1 MTDLT
6 RTLALDETR
15 IGYHFV
21 GATLRDGRPIPPDG
35 EWLEHDGKVV
45 MCISGLHAS
54 RHPFDTLQFAPG
66 STLCLVECEDIVTEH
81 DDKLVCRRRRIVAR
95 IDATDLLWRAARE
108 YAQAV
113 LHLWDA
119 PQVVKDFLAS
129 GDESLSAAACAAAWD
144 AASAA
149 ASAAA
154 RAAARAAASA
164 AAWAAASAAASA
176 AARAAARAAASA
188 AAWGA
193 ARAAARGA
201 ARGAA
206 LAAARGAALAA
217 ARAAAWDAAWEAA
230 LAAALDAQRTIFQ
243 RLVDEAFCHVANT
256 EAA

>member
-1 MTDLT
+1 MTEPAT
-6 RTLALDETR
+6 VTA
-15 IGYHFV
+15 YHFV

-45 MCISGLHAS
+45 MCNSGLHAS

-129 GDESLSAAACAAAWD
+129 GDESLSAAARAAARDAALAAARDAARGAARAAACAAACAAAWD
-144 AASAA
+144 AA
-149 ASAAA
+149 
-154 RAAARAAASA
+154 
-164 AAWAAASAAASA
+164 
-176 AARAAARAAASA
+176 
-188 AAWGA
+188 
-193 ARAAARGA
+193 RGA
-201 ARGAA
+201 ARDAA
-206 LAAARGAALAA
+206 FAAACAA
-217 ARAAAWDAAWEAA
+217 ACAAAWDAARG
-230 LAAALDAQRTIFQ
+230 AQRTIFQ

>member
-1 MTDLT
+1 MTDLA

-45 MCISGLHAS
+45 MCNSGLHAS

-119 PQVVKDFLAS
+119 PQVVKYFLAS
-129 GDESLSAAACAAAWD
+129 GDESLSAAAL
-144 AASAA
+144 
-149 ASAAA
+149 
-154 RAAARAAASA
+154 
-164 AAWAAASAAASA
+164 AAASAAASA
-176 AARAAARAAASA
+176 AARAAASA
-188 AAWGA
+188 AAWAATWDA
-193 ARAAARGA
+193 ARDAAWAAAR
-201 ARGAA
+201 
-206 LAAARGAALAA
+206 
-217 ARAAAWDAAWEAA
+217 
-230 LAAALDAQRTIFQ
+230 DAQRAIFQ
-243 RLVDEAFCHVANT
+243 RLVDEAFAAVAKP

>member
-1 MTDLT
+1 MTEPAT
-6 RTLALDETR
+6 VTA
-15 IGYHFV
+15 YHFV

-45 MCISGLHAS
+45 MCNSGLHAS

-129 GDESLSAAACAAAWD
+129 GDESL
-144 AASAA
+144 
-149 ASAAA
+149 
-154 RAAARAAASA
+154 RA
-164 AAWAAASAAASA
+164 
-176 AARAAARAAASA
+176 
-188 AAWGA
+188 A

-201 ARGAA
+201 AR
-206 LAAARGAALAA
+206 AAARAAARDAAWAAAWAAAWDAARDAAMAA
-217 ARAAAWDAAWEAA
+217 ARAAAWAAAWDAARDAARDAAMAAARDAARDAAWDAA
-230 LAAALDAQRTIFQ
+230 RDAARAAQRAIFQ
-243 RLVDEAFCHVANT
+243 RLVDEAFAAVAKP

>member
-1 MTDLT
+1 MTEPAT
-6 RTLALDETR
+6 VTA
-15 IGYHFV
+15 YHFV

-45 MCISGLHAS
+45 MCHSGLHAS

-129 GDESLSAAACAAAWD
+129 GDESLSAAARAAARDAALAAARDAARGAARAAACAAACAAAWD
-144 AASAA
+144 AA
-149 ASAAA
+149 
-154 RAAARAAASA
+154 
-164 AAWAAASAAASA
+164 
-176 AARAAARAAASA
+176 
-188 AAWGA
+188 
-193 ARAAARGA
+193 RG
-201 ARGAA
+201 
-206 LAAARGAALAA
+206 
-217 ARAAAWDAAWEAA
+217 
-230 LAAALDAQRTIFQ
+230 AQRTIFQ

>member
-1 MTDLT
+1 MNDST

-21 GATLRDGRPIPPDG
+21 GATLRDGRPVPPDR
-35 EWLEHDGKVV
+35 EWLVHEGDATL
-45 MCISGLHAS
+45 CESGLHAS
-54 RHPFDTLQFAPG
+54 RHPSDALNYAPG
-66 STLCLVECEDIVTEH
+66 ATLCLVECEDIVTEH

-129 GDESLSAAACAAAWD
+129 GDESLSAAAL
-144 AASAA
+144 
-149 ASAAA
+149 AAA
-154 RAAARAAASA
+154 RAAARGAALDAARGAALAAASA
-164 AAWAAASAAASA
+164 AES
-176 AARAAARAAASA
+176 
-188 AAWGA
+188 
-193 ARAAARGA
+193 AAARGA

-206 LAAARGAALAA
+206 WDAALAA
-217 ARAAAWDAAWEAA
+217 AM
-230 LAAALDAQRTIFQ
+230 DAQRTIFQ
-243 RLVDEAFCHVANT
+243 RLVDEAFCHVAST

>member
-1 MTDLT
+1 MTDLA

-21 GATLRDGRPIPPDG
+21 GATLRDGRPVPPDG

-45 MCISGLHAS
+45 MCNSGLHAS
-54 RHPFDTLQFAPG
+54 RHPLDALQFAPG

-129 GDESLSAAACAAAWD
+129 GDESLSAAAWDAAWD
-144 AASAA
+144 AA
-149 ASAAA
+149 
-154 RAAARAAASA
+154 R
-164 AAWAAASAAASA
+164 
-176 AARAAARAAASA
+176 
-188 AAWGA
+188 
-193 ARAAARGA
+193 
-201 ARGAA
+201 
-206 LAAARGAALAA
+206 
-217 ARAAAWDAAWEAA
+217 
-230 LAAALDAQRTIFQ
+230 DAQRTIFQ

-256 EAA
+256 EAS